1 MQEDLEGFY
10 KKKGFIEE
18 CVGKKAVVQLI
29 NSKKRAKIS
38 EKFLETVIPS
48 EGRPVIVVKGELAKK
63 TGTLKKINQKEFC
76 VVVEG
81 KHCKSINPNSCSG
94 NFKIEMINYFDRDIE
109 LPVKYTNR
117 DIISMLAKL
126 I

>member
-1 MQEDLEGFY
+1 MQEDLDGFY

-38 EKFLETVIPS
+38 EKYLETVIPS

-81 KHCKSINPNSCSG
+81 KHCKSFNPNNCSG
-94 NFKIEMINYFDRDIE
+94 KIEMINYFDRDIDRY
-109 LPVKYTNR
+109 KTR
-117 DIISMLAKL
+117 RKART
-126 I
+126 